1 MGGTGASVLKILR
14 NANAP
19 IGVVISRQAH
29 RPFKRLLRSNAGG
42 GKTGSGRGSEPIRA
56 RSPIPQLHGH
66 GTSPMSTQEPQRTQ
80 PKTLEMQSSR
90 DMLEKLRREIDRLA
104 GSIIRQDIVDNGL
117 NAAMTAWHLTD
128 WVWKEIQGST
138 RRPTL
143 TARAGAPMREL
154 KQFQELVKRNCAEL
168 AYCEDIAISTKHF
181 AFSKLPVF
189 STKVTERF
197 KINPDPIGKD
207 GDATQHQFSPTGE
220 TVTYTAQAAEL
231 WITDGTSLTPAAEVL
246 ERAFQW
252 WRKFFNEMPMS

>member
-1 MGGTGASVLKILR
+1 M
-14 NANAP
+14 
-19 IGVVISRQAH
+19 
-29 RPFKRLLRSNAGG
+29 
-42 GKTGSGRGSEPIRA
+42 
-56 RSPIPQLHGH
+56 SPR
-66 GTSPMSTQEPQRTQ
+66 EPQRTP
-80 PKTLEMQSSR
+80 PKTLAMQSSR

-128 WVWKEIQGST
+128 WVWREIQGST

-143 TARAGAPMREL
+143 TARTGAPIREL

-181 AFSKLPVF
+181 TFSKLPVF

-207 GDATQHQFSPTGE
+207 GGATRHQFSPTGE

-231 WITDGTSLTPAAEVL
+231 WITDGRSLTPAAEVL
-246 ERAFQW
+246 EHAFQW
-252 WRKFFNEMPMS
+252 WRKFFDEMSTL

>member
-1 MGGTGASVLKILR
+1 MIGADKG
-14 NANAP
+14 P
-19 IGVVISRQAH
+19 
-29 RPFKRLLRSNAGG
+29 
-42 GKTGSGRGSEPIRA
+42 
-56 RSPIPQLHGH
+56 SPIPQHHGH
-66 GTSPMSTQEPQRTQ
+66 GTSPMSPREPQRTP
-80 PKTLEMQSSR
+80 PKTLAINSSR

-143 TARAGAPMREL
+143 TARAGTPIREL

-197 KINPDPIGKD
+197 KIGQVPISKD
-207 GDATQHQFSPTGE
+207 GVATPHQFSPIGE
-220 TVTYTAQAAEL
+220 NITYTAQAAEL
-231 WITDGTSLTPAAEVL
+231 WITDGRSLTPAAEIL
-246 ERAFQW
+246 ENAYQW
-252 WRKFFNEMPMS
+252 WRKFIDEVSHL